1 MSMKTLKEAL
11 AEVKRDNFPEGTV
24 IRWVA
29 SGRYTYAALKTPVG
43 WYTTARLM
51 PDSAQRVPQVVN
63 FDGLIAVLSKSEVTA
78 IEVATEWTA
87 LDDVEV

>member
-11 AEVKRDNFPEGTV
+11 AEVKRDTFEEGTV

-43 WYTTARLM
+43 WYTTAKAM

-63 FDGLIAVLSKSEVTA
+63 FDQLLAILSKSETTKV
-78 IEVATEWTA
+78 EVATEWTA
-87 LDDVEV
+87 IEDSK